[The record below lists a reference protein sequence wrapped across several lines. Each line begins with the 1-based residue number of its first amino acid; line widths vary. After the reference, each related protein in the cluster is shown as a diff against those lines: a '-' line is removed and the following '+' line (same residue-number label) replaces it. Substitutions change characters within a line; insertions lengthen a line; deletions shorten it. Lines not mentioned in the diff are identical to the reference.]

1 MASLS
6 RSTENVRKVTLLA
19 LLLMVLILLFDFGSR
34 FVESVQPLP
43 SIGGCYAAAN
53 GALGAIPIPEI
64 PSLNLTQSAN
74 AVFTFNNRFPNF
86 PPSAQVYSIDP
97 TRINLETV
105 PNANRTATALGF
117 SNPIAQANNTQLRW
131 NNSTNTKQL
140 SFNANTGVWQ
150 MTTQYFFDPQALLPK
165 TVNQNSNFY
174 LDRASQIISALNFTN
189 TTLQNIVA
197 TSTYALLNS
206 DGNFSSPLNP
216 ASANYVVLDIFRNLP
231 ATVKRSTTNL
241 SEAQASACNSAANFS
256 GKVYKTDPRKG
267 SLRLVVSGQV
277 QNITQDIY
285 ALEFTDFRYS
295 GNSGI
300 YNIISVNDAYSRLQ
314 RGEGKLMQLQLASD
328 DGLANNRNLSVT
340 RFSVNADQTELAY
353 FETETYSPFAFP
365 IFVFR
370 GVFETADGQTGRF
383 VFYVDAIQRF
393 ATASTSASSN

>member
-1 MASLS
+1 MSSLS

-19 LLLMVLILLFDFGSR
+19 LLLVVLIMVFDFGSR

-53 GALGAIPIPEI
+53 GALGAIPVPEI
-64 PSLNLTQSAN
+64 PSLNLSQSAT
-74 AVFTFNNRFPNF
+74 ATYTFNNRFPNF

-105 PNANRTATALGF
+105 PTANRTAAALGF
-117 SNPIAQANNTQLRW
+117 TNAVAQANNTQFSW
-131 NNSTNTKQL
+131 SNASNTKQL
-140 SFNANTGVWQ
+140 TFNANTGVWQ
-150 MTTQYFFDPQALLPK
+150 MTTQYFFDPQALLAK
-165 TVNQNSNFY
+165 TVNQNSSFY
-174 LDRASQIISALNFTN
+174 IDRARQLVSNLSFTN

-206 DGNFSSPLNP
+206 DGNFTSPLNP
-216 ASANYVVLDIFRNLP
+216 ASANYVFIDIFRNLP
-231 ATVKRSTTNL
+231 ATIKRSTAAL
-241 SEAQASACNSAANFS
+241 SEAQANACNSAANFS

-277 QNITQDIY
+277 QNLSNDIY
-285 ALEFTDFRYS
+285 ALDFTDFRYS
-295 GNSGI
+295 GNAGI
-300 YNIISVNDAYSRLQ
+300 YNILSVNDAYSRLQ

-328 DGLANNRNLSVT
+328 DALANNRNLNVT

-353 FETETYSPFAFP
+353 FETDGYSPFAFP

-370 GVFETADGQTGRF
+370 GVFETAEGQNGRF
-383 VFYVDAIQRF
+383 VFYVDALQRF
-393 ATASTSASSN
+393 ATAGNSAAAN